1 MSAPLFLFL
10 SLLHFESALGF
21 RLSFLPTDL
30 SAFRFHLFPLFLK
43 SLLGFRTYTG
53 VHQMLSGISEP
64 SFGIIRRLPGFYF
77 DRRAE
82 NQFIIVVQDE
92 NQDIII
98 FRLRSEGHFTDR
110 QLSIFDPFKDT
121 NPEWFFKEHGQ
132 TRFHLSKLH
141 AAVYYGSV
149 LIFGDHGRSDL
160 R

>member
-1 MSAPLFLFL
+1 MSPFLFLFL
-10 SLLHFESALGF
+10 RLFHFKSSPGF
-21 RLSFLPTDL
+21 RIPFLPADV
-30 SAFRFHLFPLFLK
+30 SAFRFYLFPLSLK

-82 NQFIIVVQDE
+82 NQFIIMIQDE
-92 NQDIII
+92 NRDIII
-98 FRLRSEGHFTDR
+98 FRLRSKGHFTDR

-121 NPEWFFKEHGQ
+121 NPEWFFEEHGQ
-132 TRFHLSKLH
+132 AFFHLSKLH